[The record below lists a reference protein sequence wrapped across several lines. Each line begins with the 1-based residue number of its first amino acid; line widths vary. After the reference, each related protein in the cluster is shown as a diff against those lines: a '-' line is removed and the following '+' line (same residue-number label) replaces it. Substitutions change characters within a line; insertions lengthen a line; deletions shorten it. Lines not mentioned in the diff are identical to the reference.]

1 MYCPVCRAE
10 YRPGV
15 KECSDCHVALVEQ
28 LPEEGAPTAYRV
40 LWKGESAAF
49 AEKLAE
55 ELQNAGI
62 EAVSIPLDVLAR
74 NRRDFFDVAER
85 PLFGAAVSVTTQDF
99 KAAERIKEKL
109 LEQEPGED
117 LAGLPESRGKAEGA
131 TRIHELPIDWDP
143 ATATVELWRGSDPAT
158 LSFAEDALHGVGI
171 PTREDSQQS
180 GLRVLFVRPEDA
192 DRGREILREVAEGQ
206 PPE

>member
-10 YRPGV
+10 HRPGV
-15 KECSDCHVALVEQ
+15 TECADCHVALVDK

-40 LWKGESAAF
+40 LWKGENITF
-49 AEKLAE
+49 AERLTE

-62 EAVSIPLDVLAR
+62 EAVAIPLDVLAR

-85 PLFGAAVSVTTQDF
+85 PLFGSGVSVTTQNF
-99 KAAERIKEKL
+99 KIAEGIKKKL

-117 LAGLPESRGKAEGA
+117 LPGLPESRGKVDAA
-131 TRIHELPIDWDP
+131 TQIRELPMHWDP
-143 ATATVELWRGSDPAT
+143 STATVELWRGSDPAT

-171 PTREDSQQS
+171 PTREHSQQS
-180 GLRVLFVRPEDA
+180 GLSVLFVRPEDA

>member
-15 KECSDCHVALVEQ
+15 KACADCHVALVNQ

-40 LWKGESAAF
+40 LWKGENAAF
-49 AEKLAE
+49 AEKLVE

-62 EAVSIPLDVLAR
+62 EAVTIPLDVLVR
-74 NRRDFFDVAER
+74 NRRDFFDVAEK
-85 PLFGAAVSVTTQDF
+85 PFFGAAVSVTTQNF

-109 LEQEPGED
+109 LGQEPGED
-117 LAGLPESRGKAEGA
+117 LAGLPESRGKAEAA
-131 TRIHELPIDWDP
+131 TEIHEFPTHWDL
-143 ATATVELWRGSDPAT
+143 ATATVELWRGSDPAM

-171 PTREDSQQS
+171 PTREDSQS
-180 GLRVLFVRPEDA
+180 GLSVLFVRPEDA
-192 DRGREILREVAEGQ
+192 ERGREILREVVDGQ